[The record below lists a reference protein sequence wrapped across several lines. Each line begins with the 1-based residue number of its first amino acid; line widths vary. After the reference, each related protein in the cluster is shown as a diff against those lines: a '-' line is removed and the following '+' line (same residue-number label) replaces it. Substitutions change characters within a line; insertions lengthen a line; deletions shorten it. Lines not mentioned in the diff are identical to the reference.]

1 MMTLLAPLFFYVAL
15 GVVAATVALH
25 LIVTRQP
32 TSSPLP
38 TARFVPRGSVRVTTV
53 SRPRDLLLLALR
65 MLAVLL
71 IGLAFARPAM
81 VPERRAVARVV
92 LADVSRSVADIGEVR
107 DSAAVLLR
115 AGDVLVPYDLNA
127 RAIHDAAADSAAG
140 LERSDGKARLSS
152 GLIVALRSAAELRDE
167 ADSVELAIVSPFRA
181 AALDDATHE
190 VRDLWPGRIRVV
202 PVAARADS
210 LAPPGGLVVVG
221 ASEDDGVALAVALAG
236 LDDGDAV
243 RIARGTAGDDAGWA
257 EDSAWAAAGA
267 RTLVRWPAEGAPPGW
282 HARTRPDTTGAVVA
296 GEAVLVYPLE
306 RRWHL
311 DASDDSPVVARW
323 VDGEP
328 AAVER
333 VVGVGGCIRDVAVP
347 VPERGDVMLR
357 PSFAR
362 LVTALGAPCLAA
374 TGGTGMDADA
384 LAALAGDGPLAS
396 REDIAAPEVVATP
409 LVPWLLAAALALVLL
424 ELWVR
429 RGRRAAATDDAQGAD
444 DAADDADARAPAVAQ
459 GAGA

>member
-1 MMTLLAPLFFYVAL
+1 MITLLAPLFFYVAL
-15 GVVAATVALH
+15 GVAAVTAALH

-38 TARFVPRGSVRVTTV
+38 TARFVPRGSVRVTTIA
-53 SRPRDLLLLALR
+53 RPRDLLLLALR

-71 IGLAFARPAM
+71 IGLAFARPAL
-81 VPERRAVARVV
+81 VPDRRAVARVV

-107 DSAAVLLR
+107 DSARALLST
-115 AGDVLVPYDLNA
+115 GDVLVPYDASA
-127 RAIHDAAADSAAG
+127 RAIRDAAADSAVR
-140 LERSDGKARLSS
+140 LERSGEEARLSS
-152 GLIVALRSAAELRDE
+152 GLIAALRIAAELRDE

-181 AALDDATHE
+181 GAFDDATHAI
-190 VRDLWPGRIRVV
+190 RDLWPGRIRVV

-210 LAPPGGLVVVG
+210 LAPPAGLAVVG

-267 RTLVRWPAEGAPPGW
+267 RTLVRWPADGAPPGW
-282 HARTRPDTTGAVVA
+282 RARTRPDTAGAVVA
-296 GEAVLVYPLE
+296 GTAVLVYPLE
-306 RRWHL
+306 RRWEL
-311 DASDDSPVVARW
+311 EASDDARIVARW
-323 VDGEP
+323 VDGEA

-333 VVGVGGCIRDVAVP
+333 VVGEGGCIRDVAVP
-347 VPERGDVMLR
+347 VPDRGDVVLR

-374 TGGTGMDADA
+374 TGGKGMDAEA
-384 LAALAGDGPLAS
+384 LAALAGDGPLAP
-396 REDIAAPEVVATP
+396 REAIATPEVVATP
-409 LVPWLLAAALALVLL
+409 LVPWLLAAALALVML

-429 RGRRAAATDDAQGAD
+429 RGRRAAADDYIAD
-444 DAADDADARAPAVAQ
+444 DAADDTDAAAPAVAQ
-459 GAGA
+459 GGGA